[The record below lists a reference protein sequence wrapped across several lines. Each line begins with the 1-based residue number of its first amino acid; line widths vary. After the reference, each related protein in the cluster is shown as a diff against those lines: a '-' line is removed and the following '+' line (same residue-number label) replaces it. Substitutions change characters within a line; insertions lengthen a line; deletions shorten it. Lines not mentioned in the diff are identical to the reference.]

1 MEPFIE
7 NIWVFLGTAI
17 VISLT
22 GVMTPGPLFAASI
35 AKGYTDKSAGFK
47 IAIGHGL
54 VEFPL
59 MAIIALSLGYVFEST
74 AVRLAIGLVGGAL
87 MIFLGLMMLR
97 KYKDALQ
104 DGSEYLPYDSI
115 TAGAL
120 TTSLN
125 PYFLLWW
132 ATIGAWLIMNANWY
146 GPIIVVVFAVVHW
159 SCDLGWY
166 MLTSYTVFRT
176 KHLWTPRVHQLVF
189 AACGVIM
196 VAFGIYF
203 VVGPAL
209 DLVGSL

>member
-7 NIWVFLGTAI
+7 NIWIFLGTAI

-35 AKGYTDKSAGFK
+35 AKGYTDKAAGVK
-47 IAIGHGL
+47 IALGHGL

-59 MAIIALSLGYVFEST
+59 MAIIALSLGYVFENT

-87 MIFLGLMMLR
+87 MIFLGSMMLR
-97 KYKDALQ
+97 KYKDAVQ
-104 DGSEYLPYDSI
+104 DGSEYIPYDSI

-132 ATIGAWLIMNANWY
+132 ATIGAWLMMNAKWF
-146 GPIIVVVFAVVHW
+146 GPIVVVVFAVVHW

-176 KHLWTPRVHQLVF
+176 KHLWTPRIHQLVF
-189 AACGVIM
+189 MACGVIM
-196 VAFGIYF
+196 VVFGLYF

-209 DLVGSL
+209 DLASSL